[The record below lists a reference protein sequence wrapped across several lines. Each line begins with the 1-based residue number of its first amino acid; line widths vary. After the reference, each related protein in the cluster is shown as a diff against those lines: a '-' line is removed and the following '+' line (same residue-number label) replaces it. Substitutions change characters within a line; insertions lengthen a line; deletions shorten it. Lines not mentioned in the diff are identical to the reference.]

1 VVPTAPA
8 TCPPGTIRIV
18 PLGGLGEVGMNCLA
32 IEDEQGVLVVDCGI
46 RFPYDDLGV
55 DVIRPD
61 FTWLVERRERIRGV
75 FITHGHED
83 HIGALPYLLADVE
96 CPVWGPPHALG
107 LVRRRLAEHGFDDGE
122 ADLRVSEP
130 RRTYAIGG
138 CTVEPIRVTHS
149 IVEATALAIHT
160 PAGAVV
166 HTGDFKFDDDPPDGE
181 PTDESRLAEIAEDGV
196 SLLLSDSTNVD
207 VEKPSGS
214 ERSVGSALEDLVRDA
229 PHRVFIALFSSNI
242 QRLMLIGEIA
252 ARADRKICVLGR
264 SLKTQIEVA
273 TQIGRLK
280 WSPGLRV
287 GPDDAKTMPRGSVLV
302 LAGGTQGESASAMA
316 RLATG
321 TRTHPDLAIEP
332 DDAVIF
338 SSRTIPGN
346 ERPVF
351 EMVAN
356 AMRRGA
362 RVHTRVTDP
371 GVHTSGHATRAEQ
384 AKMLDLIRPRCFLPV
399 HGTLHHLERHAEL
412 ARAHGVPE
420 VRVVENGTSVLFDGR
435 SLAVEGSVPSGRV
448 AVGFGG
454 IEVGVN
460 VLHQRAELARS
471 GLASVA
477 LVLDEGRG
485 LLRPPS
491 VLTQGVAGVDET
503 LLRSVGLEIARV
515 VDSAR
520 KKQLSSDNLK
530 DDVRRAVRRRL
541 MEAGGVKPVVEVHLV
556 EPRD

>member
-1 VVPTAPA
+1 VATAIA
-8 TCPPGTIRIV
+8 TCPPGTVRIV

-32 IEDEQGVLVVDCGI
+32 VEDEQGILVVDCGI

-55 DVIRPD
+55 DVVRPD
-61 FTWLVERRERIRGV
+61 FTWLVERKDRIHGV

-83 HIGALPYLLADVE
+83 HIGALPYLLEQVE

-107 LVRRRLAEHGFDDGE
+107 LVRRRLAEHGFGNDDV
-122 ADLRVSEP
+122 DLRVSKP
-130 RRTYAIGG
+130 RETYAVGG

-149 IVEATALAIHT
+149 IVEATALAIRT
-160 PAGAVV
+160 TAGAIV

-181 PTDESRLAEIAEDGV
+181 PTDEARLAEIAREGV

-214 ERSVGSALEDLVRDA
+214 ERSVGEALERLVRDA

-242 QRLMLIGEIA
+242 QRLILLGDIA
-252 ARADRKICVLGR
+252 ERTGRKICVLGR
-264 SLKTQIEVA
+264 SLKTQIEVS

-280 WSPGLRV
+280 WPPGVRV
-287 GPDDAKTMPRGSVLV
+287 RPEDARTMPRSALLV

-316 RLATG
+316 RLAAG
-321 TRTHPDLAIEP
+321 THPDLAIEP
-332 DDAVIF
+332 DDSVVL

-356 AMRRGA
+356 VMRRQA

-371 GVHTSGHATRAEQ
+371 DVHTSGHATRAEQ
-384 AKMLDLIRPRCFLPV
+384 AKMLDLVRPRCFLPV
-399 HGTLHHLERHAEL
+399 HGTRHHLERHAEL
-412 ARAHGVPE
+412 ARARGVAE

-448 AVGFGG
+448 SVGFGG
-454 IEVGVN
+454 IDLAPN
-460 VLHQRAELARS
+460 VLHERAELARS
-471 GLASVA
+471 GIAMVA
-477 LVLDEGRG
+477 FVLGSRRG
-485 LLRPPS
+485 LVGPPS
-491 VLTQGVAGVDET
+491 VSTQGVAGVDGAV
-503 LLRSVGLEIARV
+503 LRGAALDVARV
-515 VDSAR
+515 VETA
-520 KKQLSSDNLK
+520 KKRRSSVEEIK
-530 DDVRRAVRRRL
+530 EEVRRVVRKRL
-541 MEAGGVKPVVEVHLV
+541 LETSGARPVVDVHVIEL
-556 EPRD
+556 RD